1 MTHENKIAIT
11 AAPILPVLAN
21 RWSPRA
27 YDTDYKLTQHELLSV
42 LEAARWAPSANNGQ
56 PWRFSV
62 LHRGTALHTKF
73 VPALSGWNASWAP
86 HASALIVVSAETL
99 TADGQPN
106 AWAHYDTGLSVG
118 SLIIQ
123 AQELNLYTHQMAGLD
138 KAAAAAVLELPEGLE
153 IITVVAIGKLAPVEA
168 LAEGPLREREVAP
181 RVRKDL
187 DEIVLHGRP

>member
-27 YDTDYKLTQHELLSV
+27 FDTDYKLTQHEVLSV
-42 LEAARWAPSANNGQ
+42 LEAARWAPSANNAQ

-62 LHRGTALHTKF
+62 LHRGTSLHTAF
-73 VPALSGWNASWAP
+73 VPALSGWNAAWAP
-86 HASALIVVSAETL
+86 QASALIVVSAETL

-106 AWAHYDTGLSVG
+106 AWAQYDAGLSVG

-138 KAAAAAVLELPEGLE
+138 KAAAAQILELPEGLE
-153 IITVVAIGKLAPVEA
+153 IITVIAIGKLAPVEA

-181 RVRKDL
+181 RTRKDL